1 MKKAISLFLTIT
13 ILISVLS
20 ACNAS
25 QQNINVWQEAPP
37 VPQRNEHL
45 TVFCV
50 GDLRDSGM
58 IELALNRYRQ
68 LYPDVQVEL
77 IKPEYDIGNYDAKL
91 ELYQQMA
98 AQIMAGEG
106 PDVFLI
112 EDTVMDVEKLVRQG
126 IFADMEPYFTADG
139 FDWEPY
145 QQTVMD
151 GGVWNGKRFVIPL
164 TYSFPLL
171 FTTRTALEE
180 TGFDIEACADYM
192 GFLDETMRYIED
204 PTQTRQLF
212 AKPLLIIGVP
222 EYSGISIADYDTR
235 TVDLSSPALYPM
247 LQWYKTVMAA
257 HPGNE
262 ATLGYSDLA
271 YSAGAVRDGKVLW
284 TPSLGG
290 AFDGFFYEFAALKTI
305 DEAVMMPI
313 RDMTGGIRAQIE
325 YSVAVRGNS
334 ENLHNAYNYL
344 KLLLSPEIQH
354 KLQNGGQLSVLNSAN
369 EYGYEMISQG
379 KLWYTKAG
387 AGGFVSTV
395 DPSRG
400 TDWPTREEFDQLV
413 GFIHEI
419 SGAYFAGHLRLR
431 GKMYAY
437 VYENADYAQTL
448 KAAKREM
455 EIYISE

>member
-1 MKKAISLFLTIT
+1 MKRALILFLTI
-13 ILISVLS
+13 LLL
-20 ACNAS
+20 AS
-25 QQNINVWQEAPP
+25 LLPGCGSTRTAEPVWQETPV
-37 VPQRNEHL
+37 VPQKNESL
-45 TVFCV
+45 SVFCV

-58 IELALNRYRQ
+58 IELALNRFRQ
-68 LYPDVQVEL
+68 LYPDVEVEL

-98 AQIMAGEG
+98 AQIMAGDG
-106 PDVFLI
+106 PDVFLV
-112 EDTVMDVEKLVRQG
+112 EDAVMDVEKLVRQG

-164 TYSFPLL
+164 TYNFPLL

-180 TGFDIEACADYM
+180 TGFDVNACGDYM
-192 GFLDETMRYIED
+192 GFLEETTRFMED

-222 EYSGISIADYDTR
+222 EYSGISVADYDAR
-235 TVDLSSPALYPM
+235 TVDLSSPALRPM

-257 HPGNE
+257 HPGSE

-313 RDMTGGIRAQIE
+313 RDMDGGIRAQIE

-334 ENLHNAYNYL
+334 ENLQNAYNYL

-354 KLQNGGQLSVLNSAN
+354 TLQNGGQLSVLNSAN

-395 DPSRG
+395 DPNRG

-413 GFIHEI
+413 GFISDI
-419 SGAYFAGHLRLR
+419 SGAYFSSHLRLR

-437 VYENADYAQTL
+437 VYENADYEETL